1 VVFLVVADV
10 SLVLAV
16 VFLVLADVT
25 LVLAV
30 VTLVVA
36 VNILVLADV
45 TLVVGDLAVVTH
57 VFVFG
62 LYFFVLLLLL
72 CFLVA

>member
-1 VVFLVVADV
+1 M
-10 SLVLAV
+10 
-16 VFLVLADVT
+16 VFLVLADVS
-25 LVLAV
+25 
-30 VTLVVA
+30 LVVA